1 MADPIKHNILL
12 ERLLSVSA
20 YYSLALSVIVL
31 CLSNS
36 LAVARGADTEKLKAV
51 PVPTTEY
58 SKLKQ
63 TNSSSLAQASTTP
76 SPQQPSTPSKPS
88 ESEPEVLIFEVIVSG
103 VEGTLENEAYQA
115 IIHTLPGRNT
125 TRSKLR
131 EDVNAIFATGWFKS
145 VDVAPEDTPL
155 GVRVTF
161 IVEPNPVL
169 RMVQVQGN
177 QVLPEQVIDNIFQ
190 QQYGTILNRVQLREG
205 IQEISQWYQDNGYTQ
220 LQVSINEEISEDGTV
235 LLTVSEGK
243 IKDIQV
249 RFLGKKGEVRDEQ
262 GQPIS
267 GKIPIS
273 KILQVMESKPGEVF
287 RQDTLTKDLQRIF
300 GLGFFQ
306 DVRVSLDYEQDSNQV
321 SVEIDVIEKPD
332 DKSLEELGI
341 TPALRQQ
348 ALASDVTRGLGGIY
362 FDLEDY
368 QKAQAKFQEV
378 LQIYRATK
386 EQYRQA
392 KALSNL
398 GHVHYA
404 VEEYP
409 EAILKYKE
417 ALQIFESIENLVE
430 QVAVLYNL
438 SLTHE
443 ELGDLYENQGNM
455 SGSRKEYQLAIES
468 CRKSLSLLQ
477 ELKTIPPE
485 YEALAFLYSI
495 GNIYQKLKD
504 YQQAHDTYQQAL
516 RLLQK
521 AEKQS
526 IKVGY
531 PYDIFDYVISREER
545 VFAVNLVKGMIFL
558 SLGNTYESSGNYQQA
573 IYAFH
578 TSLSLMQSARQT
590 YEGQESPEFSKNDRA
605 GLLFFE
611 SLAAGLLGET
621 YANLG
626 EPQLAQKYG
635 EEALKLASKIGVNA
649 LENFTR
655 NFFMFSSSDPNLDEV
670 ESIRQSR
677 SFWTYFGTQ
686 GETLYLISLAGR
698 LAGSEELNDKQ
709 QALDLYNKALSQIPE
724 DNEGLRANTL
734 NSVGQLLI
742 NIGNHQEAIHLHQQ
756 ALNLWQNL
764 KNRSREAAT
773 LSLLGNAFSNL
784 KQYDKAFDFYN
795 QALQIQQ
802 ELSDGSGE
810 AYTRYNIASLERSRG
825 NFILARNEIEA
836 TIKLVESKPTE
847 TETGVRFGIESSFS
861 VEDLTTSDPVQSP
874 ATSYTENIEPQ
885 PLDLNSSDYGSYL
898 NLASYLENKH
908 TYYEFYIDLLMQQHQ
923 KHPERG
929 YDREALELS
938 ERSRGR
944 SLQTFLNVATI
955 NNETQAQ
962 TPAEK
967 NPVALNQ
974 PLKLVD
980 IQQLLDQDT
989 LLLEYFLGKER
1000 SYLWVVS
1007 KDEQSNTSSI
1017 KSYVLPKSK
1026 NIEQV
1031 ARRFNNFLTVPSL
1044 RVRPNKT
1051 AQAGIE
1057 LSEMILA
1064 PAREQLK
1071 QQRLLIAADGILQY
1085 IPFSAL
1091 PIPQADQTVDPEN
1104 IAAST
1109 QPLLVNHEV
1118 VNLPSASVLALI
1130 RQRQGTRHPA
1140 PRELA
1145 VFADPV
1151 FDLED
1156 KRLVINSN
1164 QMAPQFQL
1172 FSSALTASTGTHSNP
1187 NLPGIIQLYPRLPGT
1202 RESAERILAFV
1213 PESERQQLFDF
1224 DANLENATSPEL
1236 QQYNIVHFETH
1247 GILDSQNPEKS
1258 GVVLSGV
1265 NREGELQMGL
1275 LSPRLV
1281 FNLQLPAEL
1290 IVLSGCRTGLGKQ
1303 VKGEGLVG
1311 LTSSFMYAGAERVVV
1326 SLWSVE
1332 DRATSEL
1339 MTRFYQGIFQEQ
1351 LPVAKALRKAQ
1362 LSMLQDP
1369 QWQLPYYWAAFTLQ
1383 GEWN

>member
-12 ERLLSVSA
+12 KRLLSVSA

-51 PVPTTEY
+51 PVPTTAY
-58 SKLKQ
+58 SKLKP
-63 TNSSSLAQASTTP
+63 THSSFLAQASTTP
-76 SPQQPSTPSKPS
+76 SPPQPSTPSKPS
-88 ESEPEVLIFEVIVSG
+88 ESEPEVLISEVIVS
-103 VEGTLENEAYQA
+103 
-115 IIHTLPGRNT
+115 
-125 TRSKLR
+125 
-131 EDVNAIFATGWFKS
+131 
-145 VDVAPEDTPL
+145 
-155 GVRVTF
+155 
-161 IVEPNPVL
+161 
-169 RMVQVQGN
+169 
-177 QVLPEQVIDNIFQ
+177 
-190 QQYGTILNRVQLREG
+190 
-205 IQEISQWYQDNGYTQ
+205 
-220 LQVSINEEISEDGTV
+220 
-235 LLTVSEGK
+235 
-243 IKDIQV
+243 DIQV
-249 RFLGKKGEVRDEQ
+249 YFLGKKGELRDDQ
-262 GQPIS
+262 GQLIS

-273 KILQVMESKPGEVF
+273 KILQVMESKPGQVF
-287 RQDTLTKDLQRIF
+287 RGDRLARDLQRIF
-300 GLGFFQ
+300 GLGSFQ
-306 DVRVSLDYEQDSNQV
+306 DVRVLLDYEQDSNQV
-321 SVEIDVIEKPD
+321 FVTIDVIEKPD
-332 DKSLEELGI
+332 EKSLEELGI
-341 TPALRQQ
+341 RPTWRQQ
-348 ALASDVTRGLGGIY
+348 AIASDVTRELGWIY
-362 FDLEDY
+362 FDLEEY

-378 LQIYRATK
+378 LQIYRATNEK
-386 EQYRQA
+386 NRQA
-392 KALSNL
+392 ITLNYL
-398 GHVHYA
+398 GLAHDA
-404 VEEYP
+404 VKEYP
-409 EAILKYKE
+409 EAIIKYKE
-417 ALQIFESIENLVE
+417 SWQIFESIENLFK
-430 QVAVLYNL
+430 QAIVLNNL
-438 SLTHE
+438 SNTHE
-443 ELGDLYENQGNM
+443 AAGDLYENQRNM
-455 SGSRKEYQLAIES
+455 PDSRQEYRLALES
-468 CRKSLSLLQ
+468 RRKSLSLFQ
-477 ELKTIPPE
+477 ELKTISPE
-485 YEALAFLYSI
+485 IEAWDFLYSI
-495 GNIYQKLKD
+495 GNLYKKLKD
-504 YQQAHDTYQQAL
+504 YQQAHDTYQQVL

-526 IKVGY
+526 IKMGY
-531 PYDIFDYVISREER
+531 PYAIGDFTFRSK
-545 VFAVNLVKGMIFL
+545 FFSNPNLFKGIVFL
-558 SLGNTYESSGNYQQA
+558 SLGNTHQSSGNYQQA

-578 TSLSLMQSARQT
+578 TSLSLMQFARQT
-590 YEGQESPEFSKNDRA
+590 YERQEFPEFSKDERA
-605 GLLFFE
+605 FALMIE
-611 SLAAGLLGET
+611 SWTAGFLGIT
-621 YANLG
+621 YANVR
-626 EPQLAQKYG
+626 EHKLAQQYR

-649 LENFTR
+649 VENLTH
-655 NFFMFSSSDPNLDEV
+655 NFFTSFTSFSSDQNLDEV
-670 ESIRQSR
+670 EFIRQSR
-677 SFWTYFGTQ
+677 LLWTSLGTQ
-686 GETLYLISLAGR
+686 GETVWQIALAGR
-698 LAGSEELNDKQ
+698 LAESEELKDKQ
-709 QALDLYNKALSQIPE
+709 QALNLYNKALSQISE
-724 DNEGLRANTL
+724 DKEVLRANTL
-734 NSVGQLLI
+734 NSVGKLLI
-742 NIGNHQEAIHLHQQ
+742 DIGNPQEAITWHQQ
-756 ALNLWQNL
+756 ALNLWQKL
-764 KNRSREAAT
+764 KNRRREAAT
-773 LSLLGNAFSNL
+773 VSLLGNAFSNL
-784 KQYDKAFDFYN
+784 KKYEKALNFYN
-795 QALQIQQ
+795 QALQMQR
-802 ELSDGSGE
+802 ELQDSSGE
-810 AYTRYNIASLERSRG
+810 ADTRYNIASLERSRG
-825 NFILARNEIEA
+825 NFIQARNEIEA
-836 TIKLVESKPTE
+836 TIKLVESKPTK
-847 TETGVRFGIESSFS
+847 TETGVISLRIKLSTEDFRISNS
-861 VEDLTTSDPVQSP
+861 VQLTG
-874 ATSYTENIEPQ
+874 TSYTENIDSQ
-885 PLDLNSSDYGSYL
+885 PLKLNSSDYGSYL
-898 NLASYLENKH
+898 NLASYLERKQR
-908 TYYEFYIDLLMQQHQ
+908 YYEFYIDLLMQQHQ
-923 KHPERG
+923 KHPEWG

-944 SLQTFLNVATI
+944 SLQTFLNAATI

-962 TPAEK
+962 TPAEQ
-967 NPVALNQ
+967 NAVTLNQ
-974 PLKLVD
+974 PLKLVE

-1007 KDEQSNTSSI
+1007 RDEQSNTSTI
-1017 KSYVLPKSK
+1017 KSYMLPKSK
-1026 NIEQV
+1026 DIEQV
-1031 ARRFNNFLTVPSL
+1031 ARRFNDFLTVPSL

-1091 PIPQADQTVDPEN
+1091 PIPQADQTLDPDN

-1130 RQRQGTRHPA
+1130 RQRQGTRQPA

-1187 NLPGIIQLYPRLPGT
+1187 NFPDIIQLYPRLPGT
-1202 RESAERILAFV
+1202 RKSSERILAFV
-1213 PESERQQLFDF
+1213 PESERRQLFDF

-1236 QQYNIVHFETH
+1236 GQYNIVHFETH
-1247 GILDSQNPEKS
+1247 GILDSQNPEES

-1275 LSPRLV
+1275 LSPRFV

-1339 MTRFYQGIFQEQ
+1339 MTRFYQGIFKEQ

>member
-1 MADPIKHNILL
+1 M
-12 ERLLSVSA
+12 
-20 YYSLALSVIVL
+20 
-31 CLSNS
+31 
-36 LAVARGADTEKLKAV
+36 
-51 PVPTTEY
+51 PVPTTAY
-58 SKLKQ
+58 SKLKP
-63 TNSSSLAQASTTP
+63 TTSSSLAQASTTP

-88 ESEPEVLIFEVIVSG
+88 ESEPEVLISEVIVTG
-103 VEGTLENEAYQA
+103 VEGQIKDIIYAAIETKPGTIFNQSKVQA
-115 IIHTLPGRNT
+115 DAGIIYSYGTFSDVRWVLQD
-125 TRSKLR
+125 TRLTFEVKL
-131 EDVNAIFATGWFKS
+131 
-145 VDVAPEDTPL
+145 
-155 GVRVTF
+155 
-161 IVEPNPVL
+161 NPVL
-169 RMVQVQGN
+169 RSVEIVGTPTPPQN
-177 QVLPEQVIDNIFQ
+177 FIDSIFSE
-190 QQYGTILNRVQLREG
+190 QYGVVLAWQSLAREIERLN
-205 IQEISQWYQDNGYTQ
+205 QWYQKSDYFFARVVESQ
-220 LQVSINEEISEDGTV
+220 PIIMQPQVTEDGTV
-235 LLTVSEGK
+235 MLTVSEGK

-249 RFLGKKGEVRDEQ
+249 RFLGTKGEIRDEQ
-262 GQPIS
+262 GKPIS

-273 KILQVMESKPGEVF
+273 TILQAMESKPGQVF
-287 RQDTLTKDLQRIF
+287 RRDRLASDLQRIF
-300 GLGFFQ
+300 GLGFFE

-332 DKSLEELGI
+332 EKSLEELGI

-348 ALASDVTRGLGGIY
+348 AIASDVTRSLGEIY
-362 FDLEDY
+362 FDWEDY
-368 QKAQAKFQEV
+368 QKAQVKFQEV
-378 LQIYRATK
+378 LQIYRATNEK
-386 EQYRQA
+386 NRQA
-392 KALSNL
+392 ITLNRI
-398 GHVHYA
+398 GRVHDA
-404 VEEYP
+404 VKEYP
-409 EAILKYKE
+409 EAIANYQE
-417 ALQIFESIENLVE
+417 ALQTLESIENLVE
-430 QVAVLYNL
+430 QAGVLNNL
-438 SLTHE
+438 SNTHD
-443 ELGDLYENQGNM
+443 ELGDLYKDMGNM
-455 SGSRKEYQLAIES
+455 SASRQEYQLALEYR
-468 CRKSLSLLQ
+468 RKSLSLFQ

-485 YEALAFLYSI
+485 VEAGVFLNTI
-495 GNIYQKLKD
+495 GLLYNDLKN
-504 YQQAHDTYQQAL
+504 YQQAHDIYQQAL
-516 RLLQK
+516 RLVQTTEQQPNQV
-521 AEKQS
+521 A
-526 IKVGY
+526 Y
-531 PYDIFDYVISREER
+531 PYDTFDDITANSKL
-545 VFAVNLVKGMIFL
+545 FSDINFLKGMILFNM
-558 SLGNTYESSGNYQQA
+558 GNTYQRSGNYQQA

-590 YEGQESPEFSKNDRA
+590 YERQGFPEFPKDSRA
-605 GLLFFE
+605 WVLMFE
-611 SLAAGLLGET
+611 SWSAGYLGIT
-621 YANLG
+621 YANVR
-626 EPQLAQKYG
+626 EPQLAQKYR
-635 EEALKLASKIGVNA
+635 EEALKVASKIGVNA
-649 LENFTR
+649 VENFTR
-655 NFFMFSSSDPNLDEV
+655 NFFTSFSSDPNLDEV

-677 SFWTYFGTQ
+677 SFWTSFGTQ
-686 GETLYLISLAGR
+686 GETIWQIYLADTLAE
-698 LAGSEELNDKQ
+698 SEEMNDKQ
-709 QALDLYNKALSQIPE
+709 QALDLYNQALSQIQE
-724 DNEGLRANTL
+724 NKEFLRANTL
-734 NSVGQLLI
+734 NSVGKLLI
-742 NIGNHQEAIHLHQQ
+742 DIGNPQEAITWHQQ
-756 ALNLWQNL
+756 ALNLLQKL
-764 KNRSREAAT
+764 KNSRGEAAT

-784 KQYDKAFDFYN
+784 KQYDQALAFYN
-795 QALQIQQ
+795 QALQMQR
-802 ELSDGSGE
+802 ELQDSSGE
-810 AYTRYNIASLERSRG
+810 ADTRYGIASLERSRG
-825 NFILARNEIEA
+825 NFIQARNEIEA
-836 TIKLVESKPTE
+836 AIKIVESKPKE
-847 TETGVRFGIESSFS
+847 TETGAGVSFRIESLTEDFRNS
-861 VEDLTTSDPVQSP
+861 VSGQLTG
-874 ATSYTENIEPQ
+874 TSYTEIIDAQ
-885 PLDLNSSDYGSYL
+885 PLELNSSDYGSYI
-898 NLASYLENKH
+898 NLASYLESKQR
-908 TYYEFYIDLLMQQHQ
+908 YYEFYIDLLMQQHQ

-944 SLQTFLNVATI
+944 SLQTFVNAATI

-962 TPAEK
+962 TLAEQ
-967 NPVALNQ
+967 NAVALNQ
-974 PLKLVD
+974 PLKFVE

-1007 KDEQSNTSSI
+1007 RDEQSNTSTI
-1017 KSYVLPKSK
+1017 KSYVLPKGK
-1026 NIEQV
+1026 DIEQV
-1031 ARRFNNFLTVPSL
+1031 ARRFYDFLTVPSL

-1051 AQAGIE
+1051 AQAGIK

-1091 PIPQADQTVDPEN
+1091 PIPQADQTLDPEN

-1140 PRELA
+1140 PQELA

-1156 KRLVINSN
+1156 KRLVINSD

-1202 RESAERILAFV
+1202 RESAEQILAFV
-1213 PESERQQLFDF
+1213 PESERRQLFDF
-1224 DANLENATSPEL
+1224 DANLENAASPEL
-1236 QQYNIVHFETH
+1236 QQYNIVHFDTH

-1265 NREGELQMGL
+1265 NREGEWQMGL